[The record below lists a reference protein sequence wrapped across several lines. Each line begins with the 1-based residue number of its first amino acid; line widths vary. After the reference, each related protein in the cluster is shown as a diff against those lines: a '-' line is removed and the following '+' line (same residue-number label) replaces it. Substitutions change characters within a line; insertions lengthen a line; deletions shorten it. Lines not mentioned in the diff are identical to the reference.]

1 MHSRASRRSAKHGK
15 RGHSQKGRSSRREA
29 RCGWKEESRGKVVS
43 ISTAQVGGP
52 WSQIPWLQSLV
63 GFRLPGL
70 FVCLSVSYVRSY
82 ISYKSAASERQ
93 HPQWALCCSLR
104 HSHCFLLSLSLS
116 LSLSV
121 RVCLFTHPIHSHIY
135 VHRTVGMFDRPY
147 CSFRPAS
154 RSTMR
159 LRQCD
164 SANATPP
171 MRLRQCLIC
180 MHRHSLAA
188 PRGHRAAQCTPHLAH
203 RWRDRV
209 SSRFSSRW

>member
-116 LSLSV
+116 LCACV
-121 RVCLFTHPIHSHIY
+121 FIHSPHSFAY
-135 VHRTVGMFDRPY
+135 LCSSHRWNV
-147 CSFRPAS
+147 
-154 RSTMR
+154 RSAVLQLPTS
-159 LRQCD
+159 LALD
-164 SANATPP
+164 NATPP
-171 MRLRQCLIC
+171 MPDMYASPFPCSAAGTPSRS
-180 MHRHSLAA
+180 MHAPLGAPLA
-188 PRGHRAAQCTPHLAH
+188 R
-203 RWRDRV
+203 
-209 SSRFSSRW
+209 

>member
-1 MHSRASRRSAKHGK
+1 MEREGIRKKADRREEKRDVDGKRKAEARSCRSRRLRWVGHG
-15 RGHSQKGRSSRREA
+15 HT
-29 RCGWKEESRGKVVS
+29 SRGCNHWWAFDYQGYLS
-43 ISTAQVGGP
+43 
-52 WSQIPWLQSLV
+52 
-63 GFRLPGL
+63 
-70 FVCLSVSYVRSY
+70 VCLSVSYVRSY

-116 LSLSV
+116 LSLCACV
-121 RVCLFTHPIHSHIY
+121 FIHSPHSFAY
-135 VHRTVGMFDRPY
+135 LCSSHRWNV
-147 CSFRPAS
+147 
-154 RSTMR
+154 RSAVLQLPTS
-159 LRQCD
+159 LALD
-164 SANATPP
+164 NATPP

>member
-52 WSQIPWLQSLV
+52 WSHIPWLQSLV

-70 FVCLSVSYVRSY
+70 FVCLSLMYAHTSRIKAPRASDSIRNGPFVVRSD
-82 ISYKSAASERQ
+82 IPTVFS
-93 HPQWALCCSLR
+93 
-104 HSHCFLLSLSLS
+104 SLSLS

-159 LRQCD
+159 LRQC
-164 SANATPP
+164 
-171 MRLRQCLIC
+171 LIC

>member
-1 MHSRASRRSAKHGK
+1 MDGKRKAEARSCRSRRLRWVGHGH
-15 RGHSQKGRSSRREA
+15 R
-29 RCGWKEESRGKVVS
+29 SRGCNHWWAFDYQGYLS
-43 ISTAQVGGP
+43 
-52 WSQIPWLQSLV
+52 
-63 GFRLPGL
+63 
-70 FVCLSVSYVRSY
+70 VCLSVSYVRSY

-159 LRQCD
+159 LRQC
-164 SANATPP
+164 
-171 MRLRQCLIC
+171 LIC